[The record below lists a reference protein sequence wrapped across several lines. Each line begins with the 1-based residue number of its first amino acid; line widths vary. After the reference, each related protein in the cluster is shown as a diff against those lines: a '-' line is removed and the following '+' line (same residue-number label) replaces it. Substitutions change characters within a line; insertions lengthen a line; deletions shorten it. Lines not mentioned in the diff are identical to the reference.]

1 MRTCLLLLAFVW
13 SAITTAGHSQFSVA
27 ASADLPAFFYPGDQ
41 PKLQFLLANNSG
53 SEQTGNLQLELFDA
67 VKKQPV
73 DGWFYNQLANQYF
86 TLAAGERNAVRFPI
100 TIPNLFTGKVFWQL
114 TVRIDTTHQLVRGY
128 FDVRDADHQTEAAQQ
143 EYQRTMKGGIGLI
156 AVNKQSAR
164 SVVEQAIT
172 AFSTQP
178 VGQPVVLRMATY
190 INQKMDSCLVLLP
203 LSAGLQSTGNNVQF
217 KKGKPTSIVQKSKS
231 DTAISM
237 MLYGLAPGLYQWD
250 YPFTARYPG
259 EFLVPSCRLLLF
271 NAIRREYR
279 TATSSILID

>member
-1 MRTCLLLLAFVW
+1 MRTCLLLFSFVW
-13 SAITTAGHSQFSVA
+13 SAINTTAHSQFSVA

-41 PKLQFLLANNSG
+41 PKLQFLLVNNS
-53 SEQTGNLQLELFDA
+53 SNEQTGNLQLELFDV

-86 TLAAGERNAVRFPI
+86 TLAAGERSTVRFPI
-100 TIPNLFTGKVFWQL
+100 TIPTIFTGKVFWQL
-114 TVRIDTTHQLVRGY
+114 TIRVDSTLELVRGY
-128 FDVRDADHQTEAAQQ
+128 FDVRDADHPTEAAQQ
-143 EYQRTMKGGIGLI
+143 EYQRTMKGGIGLFI
-156 AVNKQSAR
+156 VNKQPSK

-178 VGQPVVLRMATY
+178 VGQPVVLRMAIY
-190 INQKMDSCLVLLP
+190 INKKMDSCLVLLP
-203 LSAGLQSTGNNVQF
+203 LSAGLQPTGNNVQF

-237 MLYGLAPGLYQWD
+237 MLYGLAPGVYQWN

-271 NAIRREYR
+271 NATRREYR
-279 TATSSILID
+279 TATSSISIE